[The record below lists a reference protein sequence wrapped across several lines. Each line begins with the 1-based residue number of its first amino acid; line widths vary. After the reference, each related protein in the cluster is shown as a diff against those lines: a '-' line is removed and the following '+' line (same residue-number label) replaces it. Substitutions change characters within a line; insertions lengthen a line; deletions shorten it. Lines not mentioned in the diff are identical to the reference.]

1 MVDICRI
8 QTGRKKRATE
18 EQLNAFMEALSPYE
32 THKLLARTMVWGWHE
47 PGEDPSIPRSYNVSG
62 SGVLVKGAWGQ
73 GIVTAG
79 HCLRPAE
86 QGRVLTATVL
96 KMHRASPG
104 SLVGY
109 LVDGKMLRQAA
120 VYPNKEKSR
129 RGPDIAFVPLAKQLM
144 KSMEA
149 ETGAVF
155 HNIDLDLGREDAS
168 FERQP
173 GMFQAVGHVRS
184 DGEEAEARC
193 PDEEGK
199 KLVIPRVVQVRRVPR
214 ARCQWRGGWDYI
226 PMECLA
232 EASEHS
238 TIYELG
244 DGTPSI
250 IRDLTLKEPVS
261 WKGMSGA
268 GVWWS
273 VQDKQGRIGVGLCG
287 VVFFQYYGNRQGHLR
302 LYGHGKTSLRRI
314 IEEAKEAEID
324 YTPPLSRVSQSVRT
338 G

>member
-8 QTGRKKRATE
+8 QTGRGRRATE
-18 EQLNAFMEALSPYE
+18 EQLRAFMEALSPCD

-47 PGEDPSIPRSYNVSG
+47 QGEDPSIPQSYNVSG

-86 QGRVLTATVL
+86 QGKALTATVL
-96 KMHRASPG
+96 KIHRASPG
-104 SLVGY
+104 AMVGY

-129 RGPDIAFVPLAKQLM
+129 SGPDIAFVPVAKQLM
-144 KSMEA
+144 RAMEA

-155 HNIDLDLGREDAS
+155 HNIDLDLDREETS
-168 FERQP
+168 FEGQL

-199 KLVIPRVVQVRRVPR
+199 KLVIPRAVQVRRVPH
-214 ARCQWRGGWDYI
+214 ARCQRRGGWDYI

-238 TIYELG
+238 TIHELG
-244 DGTPSI
+244 DGAPNI
-250 IRDLTLKEPVS
+250 IRDLTLKGPVS
-261 WKGMSGA
+261 WGGMSGA

-273 VQDKQGRIGVGLCG
+273 AQDKQGRMAVGLCG
-287 VVFFQYYGNRQGHLR
+287 VVFFEYYSNRRGQLR

-324 YTPPLSRVSQSVRT
+324 YTPPLSRVSRIVRT
-338 G
+338 A